1 MKFYVCKHCGNIIAY
16 AKNKGVP
23 VMCCGEKMSEL
34 VPGSVDAATEKHVPV
49 ISVEGNKVTVTVGEV
64 EHPMAEEHFIEWI
77 ALETQEGNQRKEL
90 KPGSKPLR
98 IAAVSA
104 RVALPCG
111 SSMLLLLPLIRL
123 SALAH
128 CIAST
133 AQDETLSASL
143 KLSSLLDLEVS

>member
-1 MKFYVCKHCGNIIAY
+1 MKLYVCKHCGNIIAY
-16 AKNKGVP
+16 VKNKGVP

-90 KPGSKPLR
+90 KPGSKPQAVFMLAETDKAV
-98 IAAVSA
+98 AAYA
-104 RVALPCG
+104 YCNLHGLWKAE
-111 SSMLLLLPLIRL
+111 
-123 SALAH
+123 A
-128 CIAST
+128 
-133 AQDETLSASL
+133 
-143 KLSSLLDLEVS
+143 

>member
-90 KPGSKPLR
+90 KPGSKPQAVFMLAKTDKAV
-98 IAAVSA
+98 AAYA
-104 RVALPCG
+104 YCNLHGLWKAE
-111 SSMLLLLPLIRL
+111 
-123 SALAH
+123 A
-128 CIAST
+128 
-133 AQDETLSASL
+133 
-143 KLSSLLDLEVS
+143 

>member
-16 AKNKGVP
+16 AKNKGVQ

-90 KPGSKPLR
+90 KPGSKPQAVFMLAETDKAV
-98 IAAVSA
+98 AAYA
-104 RVALPCG
+104 YCNLHGLWKAE
-111 SSMLLLLPLIRL
+111 
-123 SALAH
+123 A
-128 CIAST
+128 
-133 AQDETLSASL
+133 
-143 KLSSLLDLEVS
+143 